1 MSNFVKM
8 KLLEHKIPIVE
19 IPIESKVRLFIKRED
34 LTHPEISGNKYWKM
48 FYNVKKY
55 LEKEVSERKIITF
68 GGAFS
73 NHIAAA
79 AALGNEFG
87 IKTLGV
93 IRGNELEDSW
103 QENPTLFSAH
113 QNGMSF
119 RFVTRETY
127 RYKEKLMVELQ
138 EEFPESLVVPEGG
151 TNENAVE
158 GIQYMLT
165 DETKDFDYICSAV
178 GTGGTVSGLSKFA
191 QPHQKIIGFKAVK
204 DNSLEN
210 RIKNLSKKD
219 NFILIDASDG
229 GFGKITD
236 ENVRFINEF
245 YQYFGIVLEPVYTGK
260 MLRKIFEM
268 IADDYFPANS
278 KILAFHTG
286 GLQGI
291 VGANEMLKKKNRNL
305 ILLQDKN

>member
-1 MSNFVKM
+1 M

-68 GGAFS
+68 GDAFS

-127 RYKEKLMVELQ
+127 RYKERLMAELQ

-165 DETKDFDYICSAV
+165 DETNDFDYICSAV

-219 NFILIDASDG
+219 NFTLVDASDG

-305 ILLQDKN
+305 ILLHDKN

>member
-55 LEKEVSERKIITF
+55 LEKEVAERKIITF

-79 AALGNEFG
+79 SALGNEFG
-87 IKTLGV
+87 IETLGI

-127 RYKEKLMVELQ
+127 RYKEKMMKELQ
-138 EEFPESLVVPEGG
+138 TEFPESLVVPEGG

-165 DETKDFDYICSAV
+165 DETNDFDYICSAV

-210 RIKNLSKKD
+210 KIKNLSKKD
-219 NFILIDASDG
+219 NFTLVDASDG

-268 IADDYFPANS
+268 IEDDYFPANS

-305 ILLQDKN
+305 ILLHDKN

>member
-1 MSNFVKM
+1 M

-48 FYNVKKY
+48 FFNVKKY

-127 RYKEKLMVELQ
+127 RYKERLMAELQ

-191 QPHQKIIGFKAVK
+191 QPHQKVIGFKAVK

-219 NFILIDASDG
+219 NFTLVDASDG

-305 ILLQDKN
+305 ILLHDKN

>member
-1 MSNFVKM
+1 M

-127 RYKEKLMVELQ
+127 RYKERLMAELQ

-165 DETKDFDYICSAV
+165 DETNDFDYICSAV

-305 ILLQDKN
+305 ILLHDKN

>member
-87 IKTLGV
+87 IETLGI

-127 RYKEKLMVELQ
+127 RYKERLMAELQ

-165 DETKDFDYICSAV
+165 DETNDFDYICSAV

-219 NFILIDASDG
+219 NFTLVDASDG

-305 ILLQDKN
+305 INVL

>member
-1 MSNFVKM
+1 M

-87 IKTLGV
+87 IKTLGI
-93 IRGNELEDSW
+93 IRGNELENTW

-119 RFVTRETY
+119 RFVTREIY
-127 RYKEKLMVELQ
+127 RDKEKMMKELQ
-138 EEFPESLVVPEGG
+138 EEFPEALVVPEGG

-165 DETKDFDYICSAV
+165 DETNDFDYICSAV

-210 RIKNLSKKD
+210 KIKNLSKKD
-219 NFILIDASDG
+219 NFTLVDASDG

-260 MLRKIFEM
+260 MLRKIFE
-268 IADDYFPANS
+268 IIDEGYFPENS

-286 GLQGI
+286 GVQGI
-291 VGANEMLKKKNRNL
+291 AGANEMLKKKNRNL
-305 ILLQDKN
+305 IKVL

>member
-1 MSNFVKM
+1 M

-127 RYKEKLMVELQ
+127 RYKEKMMKELQ
-138 EEFPESLVVPEGG
+138 EEFPEALVIPEGG

-158 GIQYMLT
+158 GIQYMLN
-165 DETKDFDYICSAV
+165 DETKEFDYICSAV

-305 ILLQDKN
+305 INVL

>member
-1 MSNFVKM
+1 MSNFAKM

-127 RYKEKLMVELQ
+127 RYKERLMAELQ

-165 DETKDFDYICSAV
+165 DETNDFDYICSAV

-191 QPHQKIIGFKAVK
+191 QPHQKVIGFKAVK

-219 NFILIDASDG
+219 NFTLVDASDG

-305 ILLQDKN
+305 INVL

>member
-1 MSNFVKM
+1 M

-79 AALGNEFG
+79 AALGKEFG

-127 RYKEKLMVELQ
+127 RYKEKMMKELQ
-138 EEFPESLVVPEGG
+138 TEFPESLVVPEGG

-165 DETKDFDYICSAV
+165 DETNDFDYICSAV

-191 QPHQKIIGFKAVK
+191 QPHQKVIGFKAVK

-219 NFILIDASDG
+219 NFTLVDASDG

-268 IADDYFPANS
+268 IADNYFPANS

-291 VGANEMLKKKNRNL
+291 VGANEMLKKKNRDL
-305 ILLQDKN
+305 INVL

>member
-1 MSNFVKM
+1 M

-127 RYKEKLMVELQ
+127 RYKEKMMKELQ
-138 EEFPESLVVPEGG
+138 KEFPESLVVPEGG

-191 QPHQKIIGFKAVK
+191 QPHQKVIGFKAVK

-219 NFILIDASDG
+219 NFTLIDASDG

-268 IADDYFPANS
+268 IEDDYFPANS

-305 ILLQDKN
+305 ILLHDKN

>member
-87 IKTLGV
+87 IETLGI

-127 RYKEKLMVELQ
+127 RYKERLMAELQ

-165 DETKDFDYICSAV
+165 DETNDFDYICSAV

-191 QPHQKIIGFKAVK
+191 QPHQKVIGFKAVK

-219 NFILIDASDG
+219 NFTLVDASDG

>member
-1 MSNFVKM
+1 MN
-8 KLLEHKIPIVE
+8 LPRHKIPIIE
-19 IPIESKVRLFIKRED
+19 IPIGKKVRLFIKRED

-127 RYKEKLMVELQ
+127 RYKERLMAELQ
-138 EEFPESLVVPEGG
+138 EEFPESFVVPEGG

-305 ILLQDKN
+305 ILLHEKN

>member
-1 MSNFVKM
+1 MNLPK
-8 KLLEHKIPIVE
+8 HKIPIIE
-19 IPIESKVRLFIKRED
+19 ISIGKKARLFIKRED

-48 FYNVKKY
+48 FYNVKKF

-79 AALGNEFG
+79 AALGKEFG
-87 IKTLGV
+87 IETLGI
-93 IRGNELEDSW
+93 IRGDELENTW
-103 QENPTLFSAH
+103 QENPTLSLAH
-113 QNGMSF
+113 KNGMTF

-127 RYKEKLMVELQ
+127 RDKETLMKNLQ
-138 EEFPESLVVPEGG
+138 EEFPLSLVVPEGG

-158 GIQYMLT
+158 GIQFMLNE
-165 DETKDFDYICSAV
+165 ETQDFDYLCSSI
-178 GTGGTVSGLSKFA
+178 GTGGTISGISKFA
-191 QPHQKIIGFKAVK
+191 EEHQKVLGFKAVK
-204 DNSLEN
+204 DESLEK
-210 RIKNLSKKD
+210 RILNFSKRQ
-219 NFILIDASDG
+219 NFTIFDASDG

-268 IADDYFPANS
+268 IADNYFPANS

-305 ILLQDKN
+305 ILLHDKN

>member
-1 MSNFVKM
+1 M

-119 RFVTRETY
+119 RFVTREIY
-127 RYKEKLMVELQ
+127 RDKEKMMKELQ

-165 DETKDFDYICSAV
+165 DETNDFDYICSAV

-286 GLQGI
+286 GVQGI
-291 VGANEMLKKKNRNL
+291 AGANEMLKKKNRNL
-305 ILLQDKN
+305 INVL

>member
-1 MSNFVKM
+1 M

-79 AALGNEFG
+79 AALGKEFG

-127 RYKEKLMVELQ
+127 RYKERLMAELQ

-191 QPHQKIIGFKAVK
+191 QPHQKVIGFKAVK

-219 NFILIDASDG
+219 NFTLVDASDG

-305 ILLQDKN
+305 INVL

>member
-1 MSNFVKM
+1 M
-8 KLLEHKIPIVE
+8 KFLEHKIPIVE

-73 NHIAAA
+73 HHIAAA

-127 RYKEKLMVELQ
+127 RYKERLMAELQ

-305 ILLQDKN
+305 INVL

>member
-1 MSNFVKM
+1 M

-127 RYKEKLMVELQ
+127 RYKEKMMKELQ

-178 GTGGTVSGLSKFA
+178 GTGGTASGLSKFA

>member
-1 MSNFVKM
+1 M

-127 RYKEKLMVELQ
+127 RYKEKMMKELQ
-138 EEFPESLVVPEGG
+138 TEFPESLVVPEGG

-165 DETKDFDYICSAV
+165 DETNDFDYICSAV

-191 QPHQKIIGFKAVK
+191 QPHQKVIGFKAVK

-305 ILLQDKN
+305 INVL

>member
-1 MSNFVKM
+1 M

-48 FYNVKKY
+48 FYNVKNY

-127 RYKEKLMVELQ
+127 RYKERLMAELQ

-158 GIQYMLT
+158 GIQYMFT
-165 DETKDFDYICSAV
+165 DETNDFDYICSAV

-191 QPHQKIIGFKAVK
+191 QPHQKVIGFKAVK

-219 NFILIDASDG
+219 NFTLVDASDG

>member
-1 MSNFVKM
+1 M

-127 RYKEKLMVELQ
+127 RYKERLMAELQ

-165 DETKDFDYICSAV
+165 DETNDFDYICSAV

-191 QPHQKIIGFKAVK
+191 QPHQKVIGFKAVK

-219 NFILIDASDG
+219 NFTLVDASDG

-305 ILLQDKN
+305 ILLHDKN

>member
-1 MSNFVKM
+1 M

-48 FYNVKKY
+48 FYNVKNY

-79 AALGNEFG
+79 SALGNEFG
-87 IKTLGV
+87 IETLGI

-127 RYKEKLMVELQ
+127 RYKERLMAELQ

-165 DETKDFDYICSAV
+165 DETNDFDYICSAV

-191 QPHQKIIGFKAVK
+191 QPHQKVIGFKAVK

-219 NFILIDASDG
+219 NFTLVDASDG

-305 ILLQDKN
+305 INVL

>member
-1 MSNFVKM
+1 M

-127 RYKEKLMVELQ
+127 RYKERLMAELQ

-158 GIQYMLT
+158 GIQYMLN

-305 ILLQDKN
+305 INVL

>member
-1 MSNFVKM
+1 MSNFAKM

-127 RYKEKLMVELQ
+127 RYKEKMMKELQ
-138 EEFPESLVVPEGG
+138 TEFPESLVVPEGG

-305 ILLQDKN
+305 INVL

>member
-1 MSNFVKM
+1 M

-79 AALGNEFG
+79 AALGKEFG

-127 RYKEKLMVELQ
+127 RYKEKMMKELQ
-138 EEFPESLVVPEGG
+138 TEFPESLVVPEGG

-219 NFILIDASDG
+219 NFTLVDASDG

-268 IADDYFPANS
+268 IADNYFPANS

-305 ILLQDKN
+305 ILLHDKN

>member
-1 MSNFVKM
+1 M

-127 RYKEKLMVELQ
+127 RYKEKMMKELQ

-191 QPHQKIIGFKAVK
+191 QPHQKVIGFKAVK

-219 NFILIDASDG
+219 NFTLIDASDG

-305 ILLQDKN
+305 ILLHDKN

>member
-1 MSNFVKM
+1 M

-127 RYKEKLMVELQ
+127 RYKEKMMKELQ
-138 EEFPESLVVPEGG
+138 TEFPESLVVPEGG

-165 DETKDFDYICSAV
+165 DETNDFDYICSAV

-191 QPHQKIIGFKAVK
+191 QPHQKVIGFKAVK

-219 NFILIDASDG
+219 NFTLVDASDG

-268 IADDYFPANS
+268 IADNYFPANS

>member
-1 MSNFVKM
+1 M
-8 KLLEHKIPIVE
+8 KIPEHKIPIIE
-19 IPIESKVRLFIKRED
+19 IPIEKNVRLFIKRED

-79 AALGNEFG
+79 AALGREFG
-87 IKTLGV
+87 IETLGI
-93 IRGNELEDSW
+93 IRGNELENSW
-103 QENPTLFSAH
+103 QENPTLSLA
-113 QNGMSF
+113 QKNGMTF
-119 RFVTRETY
+119 RFVTREVY
-127 RYKEKLMVELQ
+127 RDKETLMKNLQ

-158 GIQYMLT
+158 GIQFMLT
-165 DETKDFDYICSAV
+165 EETQDFDYLCSAI
-178 GTGGTVSGLSKFA
+178 GTGGTISGIAKFA
-191 QPHQKIIGFKAVK
+191 KPHQKVLGFKAVK
-204 DNSLEN
+204 DESLEN
-210 RIKNLSKKD
+210 RISKLSGKQ
-219 NFILIDASDG
+219 NFTLFDASDG
-229 GFGKITD
+229 GFGKIID

-245 YQYFGIVLEPVYTGK
+245 YQKFGIVLEPVYTGK
-260 MLRKIFEM
+260 MLRKIFEL
-268 IADDYFPANS
+268 IEENYFPENS

-291 VGANEMLKKKNRNL
+291 EGANEMLKKKNRNL
-305 ILLQDKN
+305 IKVL

>member
-87 IKTLGV
+87 IETLGI

-127 RYKEKLMVELQ
+127 RYKERLMAELQ

-165 DETKDFDYICSAV
+165 DETNDFDYICSAV

-219 NFILIDASDG
+219 NFTLVDASDG

-305 ILLQDKN
+305 ILLHDKN

>member
-1 MSNFVKM
+1 M

-127 RYKEKLMVELQ
+127 RYKEKMMKELQ
-138 EEFPESLVVPEGG
+138 EEFPEALVVPEGG

-158 GIQYMLT
+158 GIQYMLN
-165 DETKDFDYICSAV
+165 DETKEFDYLCSAV

-219 NFILIDASDG
+219 NFTLIDASDG

-268 IADDYFPANS
+268 IEDDYFPANS

-305 ILLQDKN
+305 INVL

>member
-1 MSNFVKM
+1 M

-79 AALGNEFG
+79 SALGNEFG
-87 IKTLGV
+87 IETLGI

-127 RYKEKLMVELQ
+127 RYKERLMAELQ

-219 NFILIDASDG
+219 NFTLVDASDG

-305 ILLQDKN
+305 INVL

>member
-1 MSNFVKM
+1 MNLPK
-8 KLLEHKIPIVE
+8 HKIPIIE
-19 IPIESKVRLFIKRED
+19 IPIRKKVRLFIKRED

-55 LEKEVSERKIITF
+55 LEKEISERKIITF

-79 AALGNEFG
+79 AALGKEFD
-87 IKTLGV
+87 IETLGI
-93 IRGNELEDSW
+93 IRGDELENTW
-103 QENPTLFSAH
+103 QENPTLSLAH
-113 QNGMSF
+113 QNGMTF

-127 RYKEKLMVELQ
+127 RDKEILMKNLQ

-158 GIQYMLT
+158 GIQFMLNE
-165 DETKDFDYICSAV
+165 ETQDFDYLCSAI
-178 GTGGTVSGLSKFA
+178 GTGGTLSGISKFA
-191 QPHQKIIGFKAVK
+191 EKHQKVLGFKAVK
-204 DNSLEN
+204 DESLEK
-210 RIKNLSKKD
+210 RILNFSKRQ
-219 NFILIDASDG
+219 NFTIFDASDG

-236 ENVRFINEF
+236 ENIRFINKF
-245 YQYFGIVLEPVYTGK
+245 YQDFGIILEPVYTGK
-260 MLRKIFEM
+260 MLRKIFEL
-268 IADDYFPANS
+268 IEEDYFPENS

-291 VGANEMLKKKNRNL
+291 KGANEMLKKKNRNL
-305 ILLQDKN
+305 ILLHDKN

>member
-1 MSNFVKM
+1 M
-8 KLLEHKIPIVE
+8 KLLEHKIPSVE

-55 LEKEVSERKIITF
+55 LEKEVAERKIITF

-127 RYKEKLMVELQ
+127 RYKEKMMKELQ
-138 EEFPESLVVPEGG
+138 EEFPEALVVPEGG

-158 GIQYMLT
+158 GIQYMLN
-165 DETKDFDYICSAV
+165 DETKEFDYICSAV

-305 ILLQDKN
+305 ILLHDKN

>member
-1 MSNFVKM
+1 M
-8 KLLEHKIPIVE
+8 KFLEHKIPIVE

-87 IKTLGV
+87 IETLGI

-127 RYKEKLMVELQ
+127 RYKEKMMKELQ
-138 EEFPESLVVPEGG
+138 TEFPESLVVPEGG

-165 DETKDFDYICSAV
+165 DETNDFDYICSAV

-191 QPHQKIIGFKAVK
+191 QPHQKVIGFKAVK

-219 NFILIDASDG
+219 NFTLVDASDG

-305 ILLQDKN
+305 ILLHDKN